1 MSLLDRIGKQAQ
13 RVREE
18 RAAAER
24 EKQRLEDRYEQI
36 VAPAME
42 GLHDYLQALSRDLG
56 EVQPPVQLHYQLIH
70 YGPIVAN
77 ALHEYRIEKHK
88 RRFGYEITM
97 AWRAKVDYEK
107 GAEQRIHGHRR
118 VKQLIDQLRQLHLG
132 GVREAEH
139 GPNGDLIEARIHPRG
154 FLHLELTAKAS
165 AYDTYMRLSF
175 RHLDSLGQTH
185 KHVVAEQLDAGFYD
199 RLGRFLIREDD
210 ELIKEQLSPELRARL
225 QEAVGSS
232 EPLTM
237 LSETVLD
244 PLAPTDEPFEVVED
258 EATDELA
265 KEEIDAPPDSAVV
278 DDASAASV
286 PLSRQPALTEE
297 PLDRSFSHLADK
309 DRELLLQASLKAL
322 APAETAV
329 EDLTDDRQLKAAAF
343 VLRMKLM
350 ADQLRDKD

>member
-97 AWRAKVDYEK
+97 AWRARVDHEK
-107 GAEQRIHGHRR
+107 SNEQRIHGHRR

-165 AYDTYMRLSF
+165 AYDTYLRLSF

-185 KHVVAEQLDAGFYD
+185 KHVVAEQLDASFYD

-225 QEAVGSS
+225 QDAVGSS

-244 PLAPTDEPFEVVED
+244 PLAPSDEPFEVVED
-258 EATDELA
+258 D
-265 KEEIDAPPDSAVV
+265 DAVAIMGEP
-278 DDASAASV
+278 DASADSESV
-286 PLSRQPALTEE
+286 SADDAATTPLTQRSVLTEE

-322 APAETAV
+322 APAETVV